1 LEKNYRDDC
10 ELRLQMVEQAEEQLK
25 DSRKQFRKDH
35 PGVPYEDERDRQMQ
49 ERLRDYES
57 DLYDVRS
64 YGLKKV

>member
-35 PGVPYEDERDRQMQ
+35 PGVPYEDERDRQV
-49 ERLRDYES
+49 RLNITQ
-57 DLYDVRS
+57 
-64 YGLKKV
+64 